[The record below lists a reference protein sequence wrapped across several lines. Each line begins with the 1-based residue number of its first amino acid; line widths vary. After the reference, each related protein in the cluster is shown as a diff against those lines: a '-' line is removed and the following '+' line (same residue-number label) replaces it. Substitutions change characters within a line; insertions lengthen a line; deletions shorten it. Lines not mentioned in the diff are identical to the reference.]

1 MENRIK
7 IIRFASIVG
16 ITGNMILAILKIT
29 GGLAGNS
36 MAVIG
41 DGLDSSSDV
50 LISCITLVTAIII
63 ALPPDR
69 EHPYGHNRAETVATS
84 LLAFIIFFMGGQ
96 LFLSSGRMILSG
108 VDYYMPET
116 ITVIVT
122 VISIAGKLLLAW
134 SQYFMSIKSGSDLL
148 KANAVNMRNDILMS
162 LGVLGG
168 LGLVYLFK
176 MPFLDRLLAM
186 TIGIFIMISA
196 IRIYTGVVTE
206 LMEGVEDNTLYSRIF
221 AILHSVEGAGNP
233 HRVRA
238 RRLGAMYVIDLDI
251 EVEGNLTVYRAH
263 QVAENVEK
271 ALRLGIDNLYDVVVH
286 VEPRGIVD
294 KDECYGINGND
305 IEKSSGK
312 QRGKL
317 LD

>member
-63 ALPPDR
+63 AIPPDR
-69 EHPYGHNRAETVATS
+69 EHPYGHHRAETVATS

-116 ITVIVT
+116 ITVVVT

-196 IRIYTGVVTE
+196 VRIYTGVVTE

-221 AILHSVEGAGNP
+221 DILRSVQGAGNP

-263 QVAENVEK
+263 RVAENVEK

-294 KDECYGINGND
+294 KDECYGINGGD
-305 IEKSSGK
+305 IEKPSGK
-312 QRGKL
+312 
-317 LD
+317 